1 MLHHQ
6 ARHPH
11 HLQWHQQVLLTRR
24 ALLDLFFRE
33 INFFIL
39 ISGTTSS
46 SSTNNETSAT
56 SSTATTSSTTTKKT
70 TTKRGNKDLE
80 AKLPASA
87 AYELVQAS
95 QALQA
100 VQALQVHTVWK
111 WQNFSV
117 TQIFFYV
124 KLIFAIF
131 PPAFGSSFYEQ
142 HRCWGW
148 TLGPGS
154 NLARKRLVPNI
165 TSTPTFFNHTPS
177 VAPLWASPGLW
188 I

>member
-11 HLQWHQQVLLTRR
+11 HLQWHQQVLLTIR

-100 VQALQVHTVWK
+100 VQALQVHYSVENLW
-111 WQNFSV
+111 NFLSFR
-117 TQIFFYV
+117 IYV
-124 KLIFAIF
+124 KPILENLEVLKTVVFAI
-131 PPAFGSSFYEQ
+131 
-142 HRCWGW
+142 
-148 TLGPGS
+148 LGAL
-154 NLARKRLVPNI
+154 N
-165 TSTPTFFNHTPS
+165 FC
-177 VAPLWASPGLW
+177 
-188 I
+188 